1 MILIVESIKL
11 LENGTVKMEDLK
23 QDIKVIR
30 ESQIRMEQ
38 DLKYHIKRTD
48 LLEQKVDKNT
58 ELLKPLIVWNWLK
71 ENSRF
76 ILILLGCIASIT
88 LFLMRGKL

>member
-1 MILIVESIKL
+1 
-11 LENGTVKMEDLK
+11 MEELK

-38 DLKYHIKRTD
+38 DIKYHIKRTD
-48 LLEQKVDKNT
+48 LLEEKVDKNT

-76 ILILLGCIASIT
+76 ILLLIGCIASIT
-88 LFLMRGKL
+88 IYLIKNQ

>member
-1 MILIVESIKL
+1 MDE
-11 LENGTVKMEDLK
+11 LK

-48 LLEQKVDKNT
+48 LLEQKVEENT
-58 ELLKPLIVWNWLK
+58 KLLQPLIVWKWMK
-71 ENSRF
+71 ENINF
-76 ILILLGCIASIT
+76 IMILLGCIASIVIWSI
-88 LFLMRGKL
+88 KK

>member
-1 MILIVESIKL
+1 
-11 LENGTVKMEDLK
+11 MEELK

-38 DLKYHIKRTD
+38 DIKYHIKRTD
-48 LLEQKVDKNT
+48 LLEEKVDKNT
-58 ELLKPLIVWNWLK
+58 ELLQPLIVWNWLK

-76 ILILLGCIASIT
+76 ILILLGCVASIT
-88 LFLMRGKL
+88 LYLVKGKL

>member
-11 LENGTVKMEDLK
+11 LENGTVKMDELK

-38 DLKYHIKRTD
+38 DIKYHIKRTD
-48 LLEQKVDKNT
+48 LLEEKVNSNT
-58 ELLKPLIVWNWLK
+58 ELLQPLIVWKWLR
-71 ENSRF
+71 ENFKF
-76 ILILLGCIASIT
+76 ILVLLGCIASII
-88 LFLMRGKL
+88 LWGIKNG

>member
-1 MILIVESIKL
+1 MDELR
-11 LENGTVKMEDLK
+11 

-48 LLEQKVDKNT
+48 LLEERVEKN
-58 ELLKPLIVWNWLK
+58 EDLLQPLVVWKWMRENLK
-71 ENSRF
+71 F
-76 ILILLGCIASIT
+76 ILVLLGCIASIV
-88 LFLMRGKL
+88 MWGIKNG

>member
-1 MILIVESIKL
+1 MKE
-11 LENGTVKMEDLK
+11 LE

-38 DLKYHIKRTD
+38 DIKYHIKRTD
-48 LLEQKVDKNT
+48 LLEEKVNSNT
-58 ELLKPLIVWNWLK
+58 ELLQPLIVWKWLR

-76 ILILLGCIASIT
+76 ILLLLGCIASIVIWSI
-88 LFLMRGKL
+88 KYA

>member
-1 MILIVESIKL
+1 MEL
-11 LENGTVKMEDLK
+11 LMKEIK
-23 QDIKVIR
+23 QDIQVIR

-48 LLEQKVDKNT
+48 LLEKKVDKNT

-76 ILILLGCIASIT
+76 ILLLIGCIASIT
-88 LFLMRGKL
+88 IYLIKNQ

>member
-1 MILIVESIKL
+1 
-11 LENGTVKMEDLK
+11 MEELK

-48 LLEQKVDKNT
+48 LLEEKVDKNT

-71 ENSRF
+71 DNSRF
-76 ILILLGCIASIT
+76 ILLLLGCTASIT
-88 LFLMRGKL
+88 MYLIKSK

>member
-1 MILIVESIKL
+1 MKE
-11 LENGTVKMEDLK
+11 LK

-38 DLKYHIKRTD
+38 DIKYHIKRTD
-48 LLEQKVDKNT
+48 LLEEKVDKNT

-76 ILILLGCIASIT
+76 ILLLIGCIASIT
-88 LFLMRGKL
+88 IYLINNQ

>member
-1 MILIVESIKL
+1 
-11 LENGTVKMEDLK
+11 MEELK

-38 DLKYHIKRTD
+38 DIKYHIKRTD
-48 LLEQKVDKNT
+48 LLEEKVDKNT
-58 ELLKPLIVWNWLK
+58 ELLQPLIVWNWLK

-76 ILILLGCIASIT
+76 ILLLLGCIASIVIWSI
-88 LFLMRGKL
+88 KYA